1 MIGFKNGPIGLM
13 KNDSMELTAEFLST
27 YRNMGGFHAIGSGRD
42 KIASPQ
48 NFEDAAKTA
57 SA

>member
-1 MIGFKNGPIGLM
+1 M

-57 SA
+57 AA